1 LTGSFAAIVVAA
13 NDVDFSGVLLVMG
26 VAVAIPLLLALTPRL
41 PVPPS
46 VVEILAGVVIGPALL
61 GLVEPSDEVIRVMAK
76 LGVAFLLFLAGL
88 ELDFDIIRGRPLKLG
103 LQSFVLSVILGILV
117 TLPLGVA
124 DVIVDPLFIG
134 IVLTATSLGIVI
146 PVLKD
151 AAQLDTGF
159 GHFVVVACSI
169 AEFGSIVLLSM
180 FFSGSGSADPFVT
193 VAKLVMLVLA
203 VLVVALLAVRAAR
216 SERLT
221 AALFKLQD
229 SSSQIR
235 VRVAVLLLLALLVV
249 TDDLGLDAILGA
261 FMAGALL
268 SALTD
273 PEKDEDFGHFRHKL
287 EGLGFG
293 FFIPVFFVATGIG
306 FPVEELFSDASTAL
320 RIPLFLLL
328 LFVVRGVPAVL
339 LRKDISRTQ
348 VFASALMQSTSLS
361 FIVVATTLGV
371 SIGEVRPINA
381 ASLVAAGMLSVL
393 IFPATALAM
402 LRREERR
409 VEPGST
415 PGSTPGSR
423 RGSTPGTEGALP

>member
-1 LTGSFAAIVVAA
+1 MTGSFAAIVVAA

>member
-1 LTGSFAAIVVAA
+1 MSSGLVTNLAAASGQ
-13 NDVDFSGVLLVMG
+13 VDFEGVLVVMA
-26 VAVAIPLLLALTPRL
+26 VAVAIPLLLALTPSL

-46 VVEILAGVVIGPALL
+46 VVEILAGIVIGPAVL
-61 GLVEPSDEVIRVMAK
+61 GLVEPSDEVIRVLAK
-76 LGVAFLLFLAGL
+76 LGVAFLLFLAGI
-88 ELDFDIIRGRPLKLG
+88 ELDFDVIRGRPLRLG
-103 LQSFVLSVILGILV
+103 LQAFALSAALGILV
-117 TLPLGVA
+117 TLPLGAA

-151 AAQLDTGF
+151 AAQLNTGF
-159 GHFVVVACSI
+159 GHLVVVACSI
-169 AEFGSIVLLSM
+169 AEFGSIVLLSL
-180 FFSGSGSADPFVT
+180 FFSGSGSAEPIVT
-193 VAKLVMLVLA
+193 VLKLVVLLLA
-203 VLVVALLAVRAAR
+203 VLVVAVVVAQAGR

-249 TDDLGLDAILGA
+249 TEDLGLDAILGA
-261 FMAGALL
+261 FMAGALV
-268 SALTD
+268 SVLTD
-273 PEKDEDFGHFRHKL
+273 PEKDADFGHFRHKL

-293 FFIPVFFVATGIG
+293 FVIPVFFVATGIG

-328 LFVVRGVPAVL
+328 LLVVRGVPAL
-339 LRKDISRTQ
+339 LFRRDISRTQ
-348 VFASALMQSTSLS
+348 IVASALMQSTSLS

-371 SIGEVRPINA
+371 TIGEVRPINA
-381 ASLVAAGMLSVL
+381 ASLIAAGMLSVL
-393 IFPATALAM
+393 IFPATALAL

-409 VEPGST
+409 AGIEVSPEPTSG
-415 PGSTPGSR
+415 P
-423 RGSTPGTEGALP
+423 EGGLP

>member
-1 LTGSFAAIVVAA
+1 MTGSFAAIVVAA

-409 VEPGST
+409 VEPGSI
-415 PGSTPGSR
+415 PGSR

>member
-1 LTGSFAAIVVAA
+1 VNLLLGAEQA
-13 NDVDFSGVLLVMG
+13 VDFDGVLLVMV

-46 VVEILAGVVIGPALL
+46 VVEILAGILLGPALL
-61 GLVEPSDEVIRVMAK
+61 DLVDPSDEVIRVAAK

-88 ELDFDIIRGRPLKLG
+88 ELDFDLIKGRPLRLG
-103 LQSFVLSVILGILV
+103 LQSFALSAVLGILV
-117 TLPLGVA
+117 TLPLGA
-124 DVIVDPLFIG
+124 TDVIVDPLFIG

-151 AAQLDTGF
+151 AAQLHTQF
-159 GHFVVVACSI
+159 GHFVVVACSV
-169 AEFGSIVLLSM
+169 AEFGSIVLLSL

-193 VAKLVMLVLA
+193 VMKLVVLVLT
-203 VLVVALLAVRAAR
+203 VLVVALLAVRASR

-221 AALFKLQD
+221 AALYQLQD

-235 VRVAVLLLLALLVV
+235 IRAAVLLLLALIVI

-268 SALTD
+268 SVLTD
-273 PEKDEDFGHFRHKL
+273 DERDADFGHFRHKL

-293 FFIPVFFVATGIG
+293 FFIPVFFVSTGIA
-306 FPVEELFSDASTAL
+306 FPVDELFSDASTIL
-320 RIPLFLLL
+320 RIPLFLGLL
-328 LFVVRGVPAVL
+328 LVVRGVPALL
-339 LRKDISRTQ
+339 LRRDISRTE
-348 VFASALMQSTSLS
+348 VVASALMQSTSLS

-393 IFPATALAM
+393 LFPATALAL

-409 VEPGST
+409 NGAHPESDAT
-415 PGSTPGSR
+415 PGP
-423 RGSTPGTEGALP
+423 EGGLP

>member
-1 LTGSFAAIVVAA
+1 MFRLLAATSE
-13 NDVDFSGVLLVMG
+13 VDFDAVLLVMV

-41 PVPPS
+41 PIPPS
-46 VVEILAGVVIGPALL
+46 VVEILAGIMLGPAVLAV
-61 GLVEPSDEVIRVMAK
+61 VEPSDEVIRVAAK

-103 LQSFVLSVILGILV
+103 LQSFALSVFLGLLV
-117 TLPLGVA
+117 TVPLGLA
-124 DVIVDPLFIG
+124 NVIVDPLFIG

-151 AAQLDTGF
+151 AAQLSTGF
-159 GHFVVVACSI
+159 GHFVVVACSV
-169 AEFGSIVLLSM
+169 AEFGSIVLLSL
-180 FFSGSGSADPFVT
+180 FFSGSGSADPLVT
-193 VAKLVMLVLA
+193 IMKLVVLVLT
-203 VLVVALLAVRAAR
+203 VLVVALLAARAAR
-216 SERLT
+216 SERLN

-235 VRVAVLLLLALLVV
+235 IRVAVLLLLALLVI

-268 SALTD
+268 SVLTD

-293 FFIPVFFVATGIG
+293 FFIPVFFVSTGIG

-320 RIPLFLLL
+320 RIPLFLVLL
-328 LFVVRGVPAVL
+328 LVVRGVPAL
-339 LRKDISRTQ
+339 FFRKDISRTQ
-348 VFASALMQSTSLS
+348 VYASALMQSTSLS

-371 SIGEVRPINA
+371 TIGEVRRINA
-381 ASLVAAGMLSVL
+381 ASLIAAGMLSVL
-393 IFPATALAM
+393 IFPATALAL

-409 VEPGST
+409 AGAGST
-415 PGSTPGSR
+415 PRPE
-423 RGSTPGTEGALP
+423 GTLP

>member
-1 LTGSFAAIVVAA
+1 MTGSFAAIVVAA

-381 ASLVAAGMLSVL
+381 ASLVAAGMVSVL

-409 VEPGST
+409 AEPGSIPGSISGSTSGST
-415 PGSTPGSR
+415 PGP
-423 RGSTPGTEGALP
+423 EGALP

>member
-1 LTGSFAAIVVAA
+1 VSGYFTANLAAAREVSF
-13 NDVDFSGVLLVMG
+13 DGVLLVMV
-26 VAVAIPLLLALTPRL
+26 VAVAIPLLLALAPRL

-46 VVEILAGVVIGPALL
+46 VVEILAGIVIGPAVL
-61 GLVEPSDEVIRVMAK
+61 GLVEPSDDVIRVMAK

-103 LQSFVLSVILGILV
+103 LQSFALSVALGILV
-117 TLPLGVA
+117 TLPLGLA

-169 AEFGSIVLLSM
+169 AEFGSIVLLSL
-180 FFSGSGSADPFVT
+180 FFSGSGSADPLVT
-193 VAKLVMLVLA
+193 VLKLVVLVLT

-221 AALFKLQD
+221 AALFRLQD

-235 VRVAVLLLLALLVV
+235 IRIAVALLLALLVI
-249 TDDLGLDAILGA
+249 TDNLGLDAILGA
-261 FMAGALL
+261 FMAGALV
-268 SALTD
+268 SVLTD
-273 PEKDEDFGHFRHKL
+273 PENDEASGHFRHKL

-293 FFIPVFFVATGIG
+293 FFIPVFFVSTGIG
-306 FPVEELFSDASTAL
+306 FPVEELLSDSSTAL
-320 RIPLFLLL
+320 RIPLFVLLL
-328 LFVVRGVPAVL
+328 CVVRGVPALL
-339 LRKDISRTQ
+339 LRREISRVQ

-371 SIGEVRPINA
+371 TIGEVRPVNA
-381 ASLVAAGMLSVL
+381 ASLIAAGMLSVL
-393 IFPATALAM
+393 VFPAAALVL
-402 LRREERR
+402 LRGEERR
-409 VEPGST
+409 VQLRST
-415 PGSTPGSR
+415 PRPE
-423 RGSTPGTEGALP
+423 GTLP

>member
-1 LTGSFAAIVVAA
+1 MTGSFAAIVVAA

-76 LGVAFLLFLAGL
+76 LGVAFLLVLAGL

-415 PGSTPGSR
+415 PGSR

>member
-1 LTGSFAAIVVAA
+1 MSGWFTGNLAAASE
-13 NDVDFSGVLLVMG
+13 VDFDGVLLVMG
-26 VAVAIPLLLALTPRL
+26 VAVAIPLLLALTPTL
-41 PVPPS
+41 PLPPS
-46 VVEILAGVVIGPALL
+46 VVEILAGIVIGPAVL

-88 ELDFDIIRGRPLKLG
+88 ELDFHIIRGRPLKLG
-103 LQSFVLSVILGILV
+103 LQSFALSVALGILV
-117 TLPLGVA
+117 TLPLGMA
-124 DVIVDPLFIG
+124 DVIADPLFIG

-169 AEFGSIVLLSM
+169 AEFGSIVLLSL
-180 FFSGSGSADPFVT
+180 FFSGSGSANPLVT
-193 VAKLVMLVLA
+193 VLKLVVLVLTM
-203 VLVVALLAVRAAR
+203 LVVALLAVRAAK
-216 SERLT
+216 SERLN

-235 VRVAVLLLLALLVV
+235 IRVAVLLLLALLVI

-273 PEKDEDFGHFRHKL
+273 PEKDQDFGHFRHKL
-287 EGLGFG
+287 QGLGFG

-328 LFVVRGVPAVL
+328 LFVVRGVPAL
-339 LRKDISRTQ
+339 LSRRDISRTQ

-381 ASLVAAGMLSVL
+381 ASLIAAGMLSVL
-393 IFPATALAM
+393 IFPATALAL
-402 LRREERR
+402 LRGEERR
-409 VEPGST
+409 AKLGLT
-415 PGSTPGSR
+415 PGAD
-423 RGSTPGTEGALP
+423 GALP

>member
-1 LTGSFAAIVVAA
+1 MSGWFSVNLAAASE
-13 NDVDFSGVLLVMG
+13 VDFAGLLLVMG
-26 VAVAIPLLLALTPRL
+26 VAVAIPLLLALMPRL
-41 PVPPS
+41 PVPPA
-46 VVEILAGVVIGPALL
+46 VVEILAGIVIGPALL
-61 GLVEPSDEVIRVMAK
+61 GLVAPSDEVMRVMAK

-88 ELDFDIIRGRPLKLG
+88 ELDFDIIRGRPLRLG
-103 LQSFVLSVILGILV
+103 LQSFALSVVLGILV

-124 DVIVDPLFIG
+124 DVIADPLFIG

-169 AEFGSIVLLSM
+169 AEFGSIVLLAL
-180 FFSGSGSADPFVT
+180 FFSGSGSADPLVT
-193 VAKLVMLVLA
+193 VLKLVVLVLV
-203 VLVVALLAVRAAR
+203 VLVVALLAARAAK
-216 SERLT
+216 SERLN
-221 AALFKLQD
+221 AVLFELQD

-235 VRVAVLLLLALLVV
+235 VRVAVLLLLALLVI

-268 SALTD
+268 SVLTD

-306 FPVEELFSDASTAL
+306 FPVDELFSDASTAL

-409 VEPGST
+409 AEPGSIPGSISGSTSGST
-415 PGSTPGSR
+415 PGP
-423 RGSTPGTEGALP
+423 EGALP